1 MPQIGEIKTANE
13 LGFKHKQGRR
23 KFVWVA
29 CPECGKERWVAK
41 GEHPRVCSKC
51 RDTILRNYKL
61 ENHPNWKGGRRIENG
76 YWTIKLSKENHFYP
90 MCSDIGYV
98 REHRYVM
105 AQKLDRLLKPN
116 EIVHH
121 INGIRT
127 DNRLENL
134 AITTRG
140 NHEHY
145 TLLKVMQKR
154 IRELE
159 QAIKVSV

>member
-1 MPQIGEIKTANE
+1 
-13 LGFKHKQGRR
+13 
-23 KFVWVA
+23 
-29 CPECGKERWVAK
+29 
-41 GEHPRVCSKC
+41 
-51 RDTILRNYKL
+51 
-61 ENHPNWKGGRRIENG
+61 
-76 YWTIKLSKENHFYP
+76 
-90 MCSDIGYV
+90 
-98 REHRYVM
+98 M